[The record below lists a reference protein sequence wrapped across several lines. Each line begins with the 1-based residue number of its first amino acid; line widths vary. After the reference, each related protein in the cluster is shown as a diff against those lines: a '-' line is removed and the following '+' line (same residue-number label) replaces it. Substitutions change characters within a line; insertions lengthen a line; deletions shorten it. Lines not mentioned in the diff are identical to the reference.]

1 MEKNKSGE
9 NSYYLSDVNYQK
21 NVSRP
26 EQAPFMHVE
35 ISENEMSATLTLI
48 SSSGGRTN
56 LSLDDVLKELNKS
69 GVVFGIDTDKINEM
83 LKKGIYNTPVEIA
96 RGIEPKEG
104 KDGEIV
110 YRVEINKE
118 LKPKITEDGRVDF
131 HDLGFITN
139 VEKGQLLA
147 EIIPPEKGSPG
158 KTVTGK
164 VLPAKDGKPVRLRQG
179 KNVVLSDDGKFLY
192 STIDGHP
199 VIGEDRISVLPVMEI
214 KGDVGPSTGD
224 IDFVGSVKV
233 YGNIKSGYKI
243 KAEGD
248 IEVEGYVEAAELIS
262 GGKVFLKRG
271 IRGMGK
277 GMVKAAVDII
287 AKFVEN
293 STLEAGKNII
303 VNEAIMHSLVSAGN
317 KIEVKGKKGLLVGG
331 SARAGKEINAKVIGS
346 PMATVTIV
354 EAGVNPGYK
363 RKIYEINQELE
374 SVESNLVKI
383 KTALDIMAKQANKGI
398 EAPERTNLIK
408 RLKESEA
415 ELLEKKKALEEEKER
430 LTLLI
435 ETMARAK
442 ISACDTVFPGVN
454 IVIGN
459 ASMRLKDR
467 FEHVTF
473 YNHEGQIKSRPYER
487 R

>member
-1 MEKNKSGE
+1 MELSYSDNKNDFESGC
-9 NSYYLSDVNYQK
+9 LIDVK
-21 NVSRP
+21 
-26 EQAPFMHVE
+26 
-35 ISENEMSATLTLI
+35 ISKDEMSAVLTLI
-48 SSSGGRTN
+48 SSSGIKTN
-56 LSLDDVLKELNKS
+56 LSLDEVLKELNKK
-69 GVVFGIDTDKINEM
+69 GVVFGIDTEKISEM
-83 LKKGIYNTPVEIA
+83 LEKEIYNTPVEIA

-104 KDGEIV
+104 KDGEII
-110 YRVEINKE
+110 YHVEIYKE

-139 VEKGQLLA
+139 VKKGQLLA
-147 EIIPPEKGSPG
+147 EIIPPEKGIPG

-164 VLPAKDGKPVRLRQG
+164 ILPAKDGRNPRLRQG
-179 KNVVLSDDGKFLY
+179 KNVLLSDDGRYFY
-192 STIDGHP
+192 SAIDGHP
-199 VIGEDRISVLPVMEI
+199 VVEGERISVLPVMEI

-224 IDFVGSVKV
+224 INFVGSVKV

-277 GMVKAAVDII
+277 GIVKAAGDIV
-287 AKFVEN
+287 AKFAEN
-293 STLEAGKNII
+293 CTLQAEKDVI
-303 VNEAIMHSLVSAGN
+303 VNEAIMHSTVSAGN

-331 SARAGKEINAKVIGS
+331 SVRAGKEVRANVIGS
-346 PMATVTIV
+346 PMATVTVV
-354 EAGVNPGYK
+354 EVGVNPEYK
-363 RKIYEINQELE
+363 RRLHEINQEMENL
-374 SVESNLVKI
+374 ESNLAKI
-383 KTALDIMAKQANKGI
+383 KTAFDIITKQVNMGI
-398 EAPERTNLIK
+398 DIPEKADMIK

-415 ELLEKKKALEEEKER
+415 ELLEKKKALEEEKEK
-430 LTLLI
+430 LSFLI
-435 ETMARAK
+435 ETLAIAK
-442 ISACDTVFPGVN
+442 ISASDTVYPGVN

-459 ASMRLKDR
+459 ASMKLKDKY
-467 FEHVTF
+467 EHVTF

>member
-1 MEKNKSGE
+1 MELSYSENKNNFE
-9 NSYYLSDVNYQK
+9 RYCFIN
-21 NVSRP
+21 
-26 EQAPFMHVE
+26 VE
-35 ISENEMSATLTLI
+35 ISEDEMSATLTLI

-56 LSLDDVLKELNKS
+56 LSLDDVLKELNKR

-110 YRVEINKE
+110 YHVEIYKE

-139 VEKGQLLA
+139 VKEGQLLA
-147 EIIPPEKGSPG
+147 EIIPPEKGLPG

-164 VLPAKDGKPVRLRQG
+164 ILPAKDGKNVRLRQG
-179 KNVVLSDDGKFLY
+179 KNVFLSDDGKYFY
-192 STIDGHP
+192 SAIDGHP
-199 VIGEDRISVLPVMEI
+199 VIDGERISVLPVMEI

-224 IDFVGSVKV
+224 INFVGSVKV

-277 GMVKAAVDII
+277 GMVKAAGDIV
-287 AKFVEN
+287 AKFAEN
-293 STLEAGKNII
+293 CTLEAGKDVI

-331 SARAGKEINAKVIGS
+331 SARAGKEIRANVIGS

-354 EAGVNPGYK
+354 EVGVNPEYK
-363 RKIYEINQELE
+363 RRLYEINHELE
-374 SVESNLVKI
+374 SVESNLAKI
-383 KTALDIMAKQANKGI
+383 KTALDIIAKQVNKGI
-398 EAPERTNLIK
+398 EVPERTDMIK
-408 RLKESEA
+408 RLRESEA

-430 LTLLI
+430 LALLI
-435 ETMARAK
+435 ETMTLAK
-442 ISACDTVFPGVN
+442 ISASDTVFPGVN

-459 ASMRLKDR
+459 ANMRLKDKY
-467 FEHVTF
+467 EHVTF